1 MTLRQRAGRDGIMVR
16 AGAAALLAAILVA
29 GCGSNATPVPSPSG
43 QPASP
48 STAPTAMSP
57 TPATSAAV
65 LGSASPSPGGSPAVP
80 IDAGLLAILPPTVG
94 GQAVSEIPEIEANL
108 DTDPNLVQN
117 AAALAV
123 ALGINGSSGDFAY
136 VAVIQLKPIV
146 FSNAFYLSWRQSYDE
161 GACSQS
167 SGVKSTSTS
176 TIAGRQVFVGTCAGG
191 ASTYHVH
198 LAAPD
203 RLISIT
209 SVGTA
214 GYGAL
219 VLAGLRP

>member
-1 MTLRQRAGRDGIMVR
+1 VTRRRRPGSAEVVGLAIL
-16 AGAAALLAAILVA
+16 AAFLAALLAACADNPAPSPIP
-29 GCGSNATPVPSPSG
+29 SVPSSSLA
-43 QPASP
+43 QV
-48 STAPTAMSP
+48 SP
-57 TPATSAAV
+57 T
-65 LGSASPSPGGSPAVP
+65 GSPGSPAVTPSAVASGSSAPAGSPAVP
-80 IDAGLLAILPPTVG
+80 IDPGLLAILPATVG
-94 GQAVSEIPEIEANL
+94 GQAVNEVPDVEDGL
-108 DTDPNLVQN
+108 VTDPSLVQN

-123 ALGINGSSGDFAY
+123 ALGINMTTGDFAY
-136 VAVIQLKPIV
+136 VAVIRLKPLV
-146 FSNAFYLSWRQSYDE
+146 FGNAFYLAWRQSYDE